1 METVKSTSVQSHASA
16 ALTSDFDAAFAFQVD
31 ADDDTSLPDVTCRN
45 HANEKLPTPFELW
58 KYIYASILF
67 GNPLLRDLVWINLA
81 VHVTF
86 WLLFSTLL
94 WAVFLGYLP
103 FSITFKAYFFGSM
116 AVVVSIIVT

>member
-1 METVKSTSVQSHASA
+1 METMNSTSVQSHASA
-16 ALTSDFDAAFAFQVD
+16 ALTSELDAASAFQVD
-31 ADDDTSLPDVTCRN
+31 ADDTSLPDATCRN

-67 GNPLLRDLVWINLA
+67 GSPLLRDLVWINLA
-81 VHVTF
+81 VHVIF

-103 FSITFKAYFFGSM
+103 FSITFKVYFFGSM
-116 AVVVSIIVT
+116 AVVVSIVVT